1 MVWNRSND
9 KNRFY
14 GFFIIATHVKHLRNR
29 KNSYPA
35 ILWQEDFTLTKLKS
49 AFLGLTKYSINS
61 LSIGSAIS
69 TSSDVSTVIA
79 VSEQLELVSLE
90 ADNLNEAID
99 IINSNPYG
107 NGTAIFTTNGT
118 TARKFVHSIDVG
130 QVRTT
135 PRTASLLYSGCNR
148 CLWFT
153 G

>member
-1 MVWNRSND
+1 MECYKEEIFGPV
-9 KNRFY
+9 
-14 GFFIIATHVKHLRNR
+14 
-29 KNSYPA
+29 
-35 ILWQEDFTLTKLKS
+35 
-49 AFLGLTKYSINS
+49 
-61 LSIGSAIS
+61 
-69 TSSDVSTVIA
+69 
-79 VSEQLELVSLE
+79 LVSLE
-90 ADNLNEAID
+90 ADNLDEAID